1 MVLCSCAICLCS
13 GIEGL
18 DGIAALGGLRELFL
32 SHNRVAD
39 TTPLAMHDHLEVR
52 SLSTTFI
59 YFQICIAIHIP
70 IHIDRPGGDGIYEIS
85 HQRWMMA
92 CSVLDLSLN

>member
-1 MVLCSCAICLCS
+1 VVLCSCAICLRS

-59 YFQICIAIHIP
+59 LLHICIPRSCIHFMGLVETGYMRFRIS
-70 IHIDRPGGDGIYEIS
+70 DG
-85 HQRWMMA
+85 
-92 CSVLDLSLN
+92 